1 MVLIGVIV
9 GYLLGIA
16 PVIVLT
22 ILEIKSH
29 KKEEKMSKENKTR
42 QEQILDEYLNG
53 RQESEQRTNTAVN
66 QEDILKEY
74 LTGIVSKVE

>member
-42 QEQILDEYLNG
+42 QEQILEDRRVNK
-53 RQESEQRTNTAVN
+53 EQT
-66 QEDILKEY
+66 QQ
-74 LTGIVSKVE
+74 LTKKTY